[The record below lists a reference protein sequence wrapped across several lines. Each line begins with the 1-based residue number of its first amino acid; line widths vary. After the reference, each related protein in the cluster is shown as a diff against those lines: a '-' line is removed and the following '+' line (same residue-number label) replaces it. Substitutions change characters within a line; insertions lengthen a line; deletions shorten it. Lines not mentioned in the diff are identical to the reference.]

1 MLKSKNILEIR
12 NVTKQFHTSNNK
24 VLTACNNISLK
35 FEEGKTLGIVGES
48 GCGKSTLMKMIVQL
62 EEVTSGEILYGG
74 EDITKLKGEKLRQN
88 RRHIQM
94 VFQDPSTAF
103 NPKMKVRDIICEPLL
118 NFNLIKKNQRDD
130 IAKEYLEMV
139 DLPDSFSNR
148 YIHNM
153 SGGQRQ
159 RIGIARALTLNPKVI
174 ILDESTSALDVSIQK
189 NIIDL
194 IKKLQME
201 KNITIGFVCHD
212 ISLVSEVS
220 DKIAVMYLGNIVEVI
235 PSKKL
240 QRQCK
245 HPYTQTL
252 ISSVFYLNMDYSKKI
267 ENIKDETTDSIDIL
281 KGCPFKN
288 RCNHSMEIC
297 KDKKPELKLVSK
309 EHYVACHLNV
319 GMKNEGK

>member
-1 MLKSKNILEIR
+1 MLKNKNILEIR
-12 NVTKQFHTSNNK
+12 NVTKQFHISNNK

-35 FEEGKTLGIVGES
+35 FEEGKILAIVGES
-48 GCGKSTLMKMIVQL
+48 GCGKSTLMRMIVQL
-62 EEVTSGEILYGG
+62 EDATSGEILYEG

-130 IAKEYLEMV
+130 IAKKYLEMV
-139 DLPDSFSNR
+139 DLPESFSNR

-194 IKKLQME
+194 IKKLQIE
-201 KNITIGFVCHD
+201 KNITIGFVCHY

-220 DKIAVMYLGNIVEVI
+220 DKVAVMYGGNIVEYGR
-235 PSKKL
+235 KKDIIHRPL
-240 QRQCK
+240 
-245 HPYTQTL
+245 HPYTKML
-252 ISSVFYLNMDYSKKI
+252 IKSTPDMKKRRLQGI
-267 ENIKDETTDSIDIL
+267 PGKAPSFGENK
-281 KGCPFKN
+281 KGCAFAN
-288 RCNHSMEIC
+288 RC
-297 KDKKPELKLVSK
+297 DKSISECFTETPSTVNYENRIVN
-309 EHYVACHLNV
+309 CHLYKKV
-319 GMKNEGK
+319 TAEEKVL

>member
-1 MLKSKNILEIR
+1 MSKSKNILEIR
-12 NVTKQFHTSNNK
+12 NVTKKFNTPNNK
-24 VLTACNNISLK
+24 VLTACDNISLE
-35 FEEGKTLGIVGES
+35 FEEGKILAIVGES

-130 IAKEYLEMV
+130 IAKKYLEMV
-139 DLPDSFSNR
+139 DLPESFSNR

-194 IKKLQME
+194 IKKLQIE

-220 DKIAVMYLGNIVEVI
+220 DKVAVMYLGNLVEVI

-267 ENIKDETTDSIDIL
+267 ENIKDETTDSIDVL
-281 KGCPFKN
+281 KGCPFRN

-309 EHYVACHLNV
+309 DHYVACHFNV